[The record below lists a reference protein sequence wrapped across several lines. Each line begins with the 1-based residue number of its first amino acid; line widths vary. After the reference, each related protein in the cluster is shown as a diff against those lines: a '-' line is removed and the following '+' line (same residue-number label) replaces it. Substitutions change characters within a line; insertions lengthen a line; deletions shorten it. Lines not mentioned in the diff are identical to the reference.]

1 MPMQQLFSIDQQQ
14 QHFEKGKSLFL
25 EGHYAESEAVLRL
38 VVESSLQHQ
47 DYTTC
52 VQSIIW
58 LNRVFINTTQFDEMY
73 GFLLMINPL
82 INTYGTEEDILFCRF
97 QTCIFNSHYSIG
109 DVMGDFEKLFDEALQ
124 TPFTQTTFLIGS
136 NLLFTYLELNE
147 IDRGIA
153 LYHRLEP
160 VYRSLTFTNKM
171 TAFMHSIYAFLLF
184 FTKKDYVTCEQL
196 IDEIEH
202 SDDITIVSSSAYIFD
217 VCKALLTARIGN
229 IDEAKHIFHQTINT
243 IDDLIYVRYELKLW
257 VELLEEYRLYD
268 DVITYQKVIIQVL
281 ENQYASE
288 ISKVRKEMIE
298 ERSRQYYEGQIYVDQ
313 LTSVQN
319 RNFYE
324 NLLAKQQK
332 VKHYTVAVLDIDKF
346 KLINDHYGHTVG
358 DDAIKFV
365 ASHLSK
371 WKPKYDASIIRYGGD
386 EFIILLPYSIDETFP
401 LLTQLHNLI
410 LNAPFYISK
419 HDHTISISVSIGV
432 GYTHATYHT
441 LQTLFEVADN
451 AIYKAKQQRGML
463 VIDEAK

>member
-160 VYRSLTFTNKM
+160 VYRSL
-171 TAFMHSIYAFLLF
+171 LLF

-332 VKHYTVAVLDIDKF
+332 V
-346 KLINDHYGHTVG
+346 N
-358 DDAIKFV
+358 
-365 ASHLSK
+365 
-371 WKPKYDASIIRYGGD
+371 
-386 EFIILLPYSIDETFP
+386 IILLLY
-401 LLTQLHNLI
+401 
-410 LNAPFYISK
+410 
-419 HDHTISISVSIGV
+419 
-432 GYTHATYHT
+432 
-441 LQTLFEVADN
+441 
-451 AIYKAKQQRGML
+451 
-463 VIDEAK
+463 